1 MTTEEL
7 FDRYRQSGDPADL
20 GAVYD
25 AVAADLFRAALAL
38 APDAAAAE
46 DALQGTF
53 LDAMRIAERWE
64 RGRPLRPWLF
74 GILRNRILEDRR
86 RERRVPDPARLP
98 PPRLPPDPCV
108 AAGDRELEAEVL
120 RALDELPEPYREVA
134 VLRWRYGL
142 GPGAIADAK
151 RMPPGTVRS
160 LLHRAQE
167 RMKRAVRVLPA
178 LLLGEGIPRGLDGIR
193 REVVRAA
200 AREAAA
206 GIGAGA
212 AAAADAGG
220 ILMGAKGAAAA
231 GPGTP
236 SPGAGGRGGGG
247 GGGAAPG
254 GGAPRGAPGGGRGG
268 PPPRGGGGVV
278 LRRRDGIGSGGT
290 PANGPRVGGSRR
302 RAPGPSRGGG
312 GGPPPSSP

>member
-212 AAAADAGG
+212 A
-220 ILMGAKGAAAA
+220 
-231 GPGTP
+231 
-236 SPGAGGRGGGG
+236 
-247 GGGAAPG
+247 
-254 GGAPRGAPGGGRGG
+254 G
-268 PPPRGGGGVV
+268 PPPRGGGFGGGRGGGGAGGRAPGGGGVV
-278 LRRRDGIGSGGT
+278 LRGREGIGSGGT
-290 PANGPRVGGSRR
+290 PATGPRVGGSRR